1 MTTRTPQRSDFR
13 FIHRLRVRWAEVDM
27 QKIVFNPHYAM
38 YLDTAMAEYWRAL
51 ALPYE
56 SAMHQLGGDVFLKK
70 MELDYHASARYDDVL
85 EVGLRCQRLGNS
97 SMVFE
102 GAVLREHRPLVTA
115 HLVYVYADAA
125 TQRPQPVPA
134 PLRAIMEG
142 FDAGQAMTECVVGS
156 WDTVAAQASAVREAV
171 FVQEQGIGAH
181 MVWDGADAQAVH
193 ALVRNRLGQPL
204 GTGRLVSQAPGVG
217 RIGRMAVHRA
227 LRGSQVGREVLDAL
241 VQASRDRG
249 DHEVMLMAQ
258 ASAVGFYLRCGFAP
272 RGAPFE
278 EAGIAHQE
286 MALTLRSET

>member
-272 RGAPFE
+272 RGTPFE

>member
-1 MTTRTPQRSDFR
+1 MTAHSFQRSDFR
-13 FIHRLRVRWAEVDM
+13 FVHRLRVRWAEVDM

-38 YLDTAMAEYWRAL
+38 YLDNAMADYWRAL

-56 SAMHQLGGDVFLKK
+56 SAMHLLGGDVFLKK

-102 GAVLREHRPLVTA
+102 GAVLREHRSLVTA
-115 HLVYVYADAA
+115 RLVYVYADAA

-142 FDAGQAMTECVVGS
+142 FDAGQAMTECLVGP
-156 WDTVAAQASAVREAV
+156 WETVAAPASAVREAV
-171 FVQEQGIGAH
+171 FVQEQGIGAQ

-204 GTGRLVSQAPGVG
+204 GTGRLVRQAPGVG
-217 RIGRMAVHRA
+217 RIGRMAVQRA
-227 LRGSQVGREVLDAL
+227 LRGSRVGREVLNAL
-241 VQASRDRG
+241 VQASRERG
-249 DHEVMLMAQ
+249 DHEVMLLAQ
-258 ASAVGFYLRCGFAP
+258 ASAVGFYLRCGFVP
-272 RGAPFE
+272 RGALFE

-286 MALTLRSET
+286 MALALRSEA

>member
-1 MTTRTPQRSDFR
+1 MTTHSPQRSDFR

-38 YLDTAMAEYWRAL
+38 YLDTAMADYWRAL

-142 FDAGQAMTECVVGS
+142 FDAGQTMTECVVGS
-156 WDTVAAQASAVREAV
+156 WDSVAAQASVVRESV

-181 MVWDGADAQAVH
+181 MVWDGADALAVH

-204 GTGRLVSQAPGVG
+204 GTGRLVNQAPGVG

-227 LRGSQVGREVLDAL
+227 LRGSQVGREVLNAL

-272 RGAPFE
+272 RGATFE

-286 MALTLRSET
+286 MVLALRSEA

>member
-1 MTTRTPQRSDFR
+1 MTTHSFQRSDFR
-13 FIHRLRVRWAEVDM
+13 FVHRLRVRWAEVDM

-38 YLDTAMAEYWRAL
+38 YLDNAMADYWRAL

-56 SAMHQLGGDVFLKK
+56 SAMHLLGGDVFLKK

-102 GAVLREHRPLVTA
+102 GAVLREHRSLVTA
-115 HLVYVYADAA
+115 RLVYVYADAA

-142 FDAGQAMTECVVGS
+142 FDAGQAMTECLVGP

-171 FVQEQGIGAH
+171 FVQEQGIGAQ

-204 GTGRLVSQAPGVG
+204 GTGRLVRQAPGVG
-217 RIGRMAVHRA
+217 RIGRMAVQRA
-227 LRGSQVGREVLDAL
+227 LRGSRVGREVLNAL
-241 VQASRDRG
+241 VQASRERG

-272 RGAPFE
+272 RGALFE

-286 MALTLRSET
+286 MALALRSEA